1 MASIIQGGNASQTI
15 GLNLGWD
22 FTQRFTAFAH
32 IEAGQ
37 VLQKDGD
44 LKTWFPNSNA
54 GLGVSYV
61 LAKEEKDALALRA
74 LVARGLEKDWEY
86 NMLDA
91 GLTFQPLRRGLS
103 LGMGYRYYH
112 SCTDGMGNV
121 HSAYVSF
128 GYRF

>member
-1 MASIIQGGNASQTI
+1 MQGGDASQTI

-32 IEAGQ
+32 IEAGP

-44 LKTWFPNSNA
+44 LKTWFPHSNA
-54 GLGVSYV
+54 GLGVGCV
-61 LAKEEKDALALRA
+61 VAKDRKEALALRA

-91 GLTFQPLRRGLS
+91 GIFFQPTSRRGVTIGL
-103 LGMGYRYYH
+103 GYRYYH
-112 SCTDGMGNV
+112 SCTDGASNV
-121 HSAYVSF
+121 HSAYASF
-128 GYRF
+128 GLRF